1 MESQKY
7 DLIIM
12 GGGLAGLSAGV
23 RACELGLS
31 VALVE
36 KGETDQP
43 MQLTLFWRHIA
54 LGISKH
60 QKPGGPIG
68 PGHRRIHR

>member
-31 VALVE
+31 VATGGFGYDSQKNEIERRNIEEAIRKIL
-36 KGETDQP
+36 
-43 MQLTLFWRHIA
+43 IA
-54 LGISKH
+54 TNAAQATTMLD
-60 QKPGGPIG
+60 
-68 PGHRRIHR
+68 

>member
-1 MESQKY
+1 METKKY

-36 KGETDQP
+36 KGETAVDV
-43 MQLTLFWRHIA
+43 TAAFVVTR
-54 LGISKH
+54 
-60 QKPGGPIG
+60 
-68 PGHRRIHR
+68 